1 MNNNPNSYEPNPY
14 YGGMNENQMI
24 VQKIVTPGQMIYQG
38 NNISNSQ
45 PFAEIF
51 SNFNWID
58 TLSIFFSKI
67 YGWRKKLKIIEHS
80 SNYDFFC
87 TGLRY
92 SIK

>member
-51 SNFNWID
+51 SNFN
-58 TLSIFFSKI
+58 
-67 YGWRKKLKIIEHS
+67 
-80 SNYDFFC
+80 
-87 TGLRY
+87 
-92 SIK
+92 